1 MAKNKKTTM
10 KQLNL
15 SLTDG
20 FKLRSLIKRKIGIV
34 NSDINSLPVSYDP
47 DLEGK
52 KIEFLCGKYGSV
64 NQMIDLCLKLQETL
78 GYLNEK
84 IDKANIDVRPLL
96 DKTETLNAQNS
107 TVGRILSCIQMNAQ
121 SVKKEFNPVTGVYDV
136 TELSQTFA
144 DGKIKA
150 ISR

>member
-1 MAKNKKTTM
+1 M

-52 KIEFLCGKYGSV
+52 KIEFLCGR
-64 NQMIDLCLKLQETL
+64 Q
-78 GYLNEK
+78 
-84 IDKANIDVRPLL
+84 
-96 DKTETLNAQNS
+96 
-107 TVGRILSCIQMNAQ
+107 
-121 SVKKEFNPVTGVYDV
+121 
-136 TELSQTFA
+136 
-144 DGKIKA
+144 
-150 ISR
+150 